1 MSVYDKAN
9 DLAKEL
15 ADSEEYRAFLKAKE
29 NLAKDNDNLSLLE
42 EFRKKQWEVQVAQM
56 LGQEVDEE
64 LLQNLEQVYQ
74 YISLNP
80 TINEYLMAEYRFTR
94 LLGDIQ
100 KVLTESIEGGFIW
113 PSQDTMLN

>member
-15 ADSEEYRAFLKAKE
+15 AHSEEYKAFLKAKE
-29 NLAKDNDNLSLLE
+29 DLAKDTDNLSLLE
-42 EFRKKQWEVQVAQM
+42 DFRRKQWEVQVAQM

-64 LLQNLEQVYQ
+64 LLQNLEQVYE

-80 TINEYLMAEYRFTR
+80 LINEYLMAEYRFTR
-94 LLGDIQ
+94 LLGDVQ
-100 KVLTESIEGGFIW
+100 KVLTESIESGLSW
-113 PSQDTMLN
+113 PAKDDLLN

>member
-15 ADSEEYRAFLKAKE
+15 AHSEEYKAFLKAKE
-29 NLAKDNDNLSLLE
+29 ALANDKDILSLLE
-42 EFRKKQWEVQVAQM
+42 EFRRKQWEVQVAQM

-64 LLQNLEQVYQ
+64 LLQNLEQIYE

-80 TINEYLMAEYRFTR
+80 LINEYLLAEYRFTR
-94 LLGDIQ
+94 LLGDVQ
-100 KVLTESIEGGFIW
+100 KVLTESIEDGFMW
-113 PSQDTMLN
+113 PTKDTMLN